1 MTQMSCLMLCMGFLT
16 ERSAETTGK
25 RNPGLETES
34 AERTGKIPPVSGGT
48 WKYSGS
54 ASQPDQTAA
63 TWPGGILQP
72 EPGTAGMK
80 NNTEQNYAV
89 YLLVLKITFLILWHE
104 ISERKL
110 QISVWD
116 IFLIQNKAVYRPL
129 TVLFCPVFSVETG
142 KCRFLAG
149 FGAFT
154 SAQYNLI
161 CSAGGYGSAALRHC
175 WALLKFQNPE
185 WVFSVWTDQA
195 GRLPEYD
202 CRSEVRVKEG

>member
-1 MTQMSCLMLCMGFLT
+1 MQMPCLMLCVGFLT
-16 ERSAETTGK
+16 EGPAETAGK
-25 RNPGLETES
+25 RNPGLENES
-34 AERTGKIPPVSGGT
+34 AERTGKIPSVSGGT
-48 WKYSGS
+48 WKYSGT

-80 NNTEQNYAV
+80 RNTEQNYVV

-110 QISVWD
+110 QISVRD
-116 IFLIQNKAVYRPL
+116 IVLIQNKAVHHHL
-129 TVLFCPVFSVETG
+129 TVPFCPVFSLETG
-142 KCRFLAG
+142 KCSFVAG

-161 CSAGGYGSAALRHC
+161 CSVGGYSPLALRHC
-175 WALLKFQNPE
+175 WSLLKFQNPE
-185 WVFSVWTDQA
+185 WVFSIWTDQA